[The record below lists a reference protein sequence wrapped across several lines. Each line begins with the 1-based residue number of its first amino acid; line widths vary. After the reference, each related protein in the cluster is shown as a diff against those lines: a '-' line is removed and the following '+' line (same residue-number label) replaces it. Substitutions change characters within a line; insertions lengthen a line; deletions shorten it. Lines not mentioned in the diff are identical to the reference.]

1 MRTLLTFSRWTGLL
15 IAGLLLVLAV
25 PVMAQDGIDY
35 TALDTTPLEIGK
47 PIDAAI
53 TEDLPIV
60 AFTFDAVEGQ
70 AFTGTV
76 EVTSEEEQLVYLVI
90 ANADGEVLEENFGDD
105 FFDVEARITAFV
117 APEDGTYTVAVTG
130 SDYFI
135 FQEAGEEAEFTLTL
149 TNLEAAVLTYG
160 DEAEGVLNLET
171 RFVVYTFV
179 AETGNIPQVILES
192 DGQGQAVDVGNS
204 ADDEYETRGGN
215 TPIGS
220 ADLYVTPFYIFDDAI
235 YYVIVSTST
244 SFPEDFEETYVLRL
258 NQYEPT
264 VVASGETVTVA
275 LSIETLSNFVQFEA
289 EDGDEL
295 TITGEGGEEYQIA
308 VIDPDGRVIAVEAIA
323 DGVIELELLEDGV
336 YIVQVFIGGFGLIEL
351 SDLGEATL
359 TFEIN

>member
-1 MRTLLTFSRWTGLL
+1 MRTLLTFSRWAGLL
-15 IAGLLLVLAV
+15 IVGLLMLV
-25 PVMAQDGIDY
+25 PVAAQDDIDY

-53 TEDLPIV
+53 TEDLPIA

-76 EVTSEEEQLVYLVI
+76 DVTSEEEQLLYLVI

-105 FFDVEARITAFV
+105 FFDAEARITAFV

-149 TNLEAAVLTYG
+149 TDLEAVVLNYG

-171 RFVVYTFV
+171 RFVVYTF
-179 AETGNIPQVILES
+179 AGETGNIPQVIMES

-204 ADDEYETRGGN
+204 ADDEYDTRGGN
-215 TPIGS
+215 TPVGS
-220 ADLYVTPFYIFDDAI
+220 PDLYVTPFYIFDDAI

-244 SFPEDFEETYVLRL
+244 SSRTILRK
-258 NQYEPT
+258 PT
-264 VVASGETVTVA
+264 CCG
-275 LSIETLSNFVQFEA
+275 
-289 EDGDEL
+289 
-295 TITGEGGEEYQIA
+295 
-308 VIDPDGRVIAVEAIA
+308 
-323 DGVIELELLEDGV
+323 
-336 YIVQVFIGGFGLIEL
+336 
-351 SDLGEATL
+351 
-359 TFEIN
+359 